1 MSQDPASFLGR
12 WSRRK
17 SEARQ
22 QAETAVEPAA
32 GVAQAPLA
40 DAPPVGAPDI
50 AARPEAAPER
60 ADAAPVQAPGPAVD
74 AGTELPLPTLDD
86 VRALTLDSDF
96 SRFVAGG
103 VSPDVKNAALKKLF
117 TDPHYN
123 VMDGLDVYIDD
134 YTQLEGLPQETV
146 RRMASAKVFSLFED
160 DAPTPEQGGPADGAS
175 STGPRTPDA
184 MAVPDAAPA
193 GPASAPDAIQS
204 ALPRDDAAGP
214 AGGPLPDAE
223 PRRD

>member
-1 MSQDPASFLGR
+1 MSQDPAGFIGR

-22 QAETAVEPAA
+22 QAEAAADPAA
-32 GVAQAPLA
+32 GVAQASLADTPLA
-40 DAPPVGAPDI
+40 GAPAV
-50 AARPEAAPER
+50 AARPEEAPER
-60 ADAAPVQAPGPAVD
+60 ADAAPVQAPGPVTD
-74 AGTELPLPTLDD
+74 AETDLPLPTLDD

-146 RRMASAKVFSLFED
+146 RRMASAKVFKLFEED
-160 DAPTPEQGGPADGAS
+160 EPAPGQGEPADGAC
-175 STGPRTPDA
+175 GPGQQAPGA
-184 MAVPDAAPA
+184 MAEPDAAPA
-193 GPASAPDAIQS
+193 VPASAPDAIQS
-204 ALPRDDAAGP
+204 ALPRDDVAGP